1 MNGLQVVAAIAGTA
15 LIGVGGAMALT
26 NPGQENYEEYA
37 VEQLTTY
44 LKEEVCTQNIPNTF
58 ENFLQRQCVSL
69 VDTGRPQIRQIISE
83 TTQRQNYLLFSVY
96 QTDLNV
102 GPFLPAYQFESVG
115 AFQQFYTYQAEKL

>member
-1 MNGLQVVAAIAGTA
+1 
-15 LIGVGGAMALT
+15 MALT